1 MSLERTRE
9 GRTRQMAIRLTEQL
23 GAFVASLRHEA
34 LPAAAKDV
42 VALGFADCVAC
53 LIAGRDDPP
62 VRILRQVLSPVGT
75 ESTLLFGSG
84 RANAPEA
91 AWINGVAA
99 HALDF
104 DDTGLKGHPSTVLV
118 PAILAEAEALGA
130 TGAEMATAYV
140 AGYETWAELVRRDNG
155 QHHMKGIH
163 PTSIFGAV
171 GAAAACASLRR
182 LDAARATAAIGLGAS
197 QAAGLM
203 ANFGTMAKP
212 YHAGR
217 AAHAGVMS
225 ARLAA
230 AGMTASPDVLEHPRG
245 YLAAYSPRGE
255 IDRETPLY
263 AGRDWSIVKLGL
275 GIKKYPM
282 CYCAHRALDAVL
294 DLLAAHPVAPQDVER
309 VVVEMSG
316 RNAQVLRNH
325 RPQTALE
332 AKFSIEF
339 AMAAAL
345 ISRRCGLP
353 ELQDAYV
360 LRPDVQ
366 ALIARVQIQEDP
378 REDPFTGYSP
388 FDRVTIHTRA
398 GATLVSEA
406 VTIARGNWGVPLARA
421 ELRAKFDGCLQAGRF
436 EGDGAALF
444 EALMHIDRLAGAQ
457 AIPGLDRL
465 AGQQGR
471 AA

>member
-1 MSLERTRE
+1 MS
-9 GRTRQMAIRLTEQL
+9 IRLTEQL
-23 GAFVASLRHEA
+23 GAFIAALRPEA
-34 LPAAAKDV
+34 VPDAAKDV
-42 VALGFADCVAC
+42 AALGFTDCVAC

-62 VRILRQVLSPVGT
+62 VRILRDVLSPTGDQA
-75 ESTLLFGSG
+75 TLLFGWG

-99 HALDF
+99 HAMDF

-118 PAILAEAEALGA
+118 PAILAEAEALGS

-171 GAAAACASLRR
+171 GASAACASLRR

-225 ARLAA
+225 ARLAE

-245 YLAAYSPRGE
+245 YLAAYSPKGE
-255 IDRETPLY
+255 IDRDTPLY
-263 AGRDWSIVKLGL
+263 AGRDWSILKLGL

-282 CYCAHRALDAVL
+282 CYCAHRPLDGVL
-294 DLLAAHPVAPQDVER
+294 DLLAVQPVAPEKVER
-309 VVVEMSG
+309 VVVEMSA

-339 AMAAAL
+339 AMAAAIL
-345 ISRRCGLP
+345 ARRCGLA

-360 LRPDVQ
+360 RRPEVQ
-366 ALIARVQIQEDP
+366 ALMARVEIQEDP
-378 REDPFTGYSP
+378 REDPFTGYAP
-388 FDRVTIHTRA
+388 FDRITIHASGRA
-398 GATLVSEA
+398 PLVSEQ

-421 ELRAKFDGCLQAGRF
+421 EVRAKFDGCLEAGRF

-444 EALMHIDRLAGAQ
+444 EALMGIARLPGTQ
-457 AIPGLDRL
+457 AIPGLGA
-465 AGQQGR
+465 AGRQQGR